1 MNAASNP
8 QDRWLDNL
16 LSEPPA
22 ALPDAGFTARV
33 MTRIRLRRLFRP
45 LVLGGLGLL
54 GAFVAM
60 RFASLEAV
68 AALLPT
74 EKIAQVVDALPA
86 INILPAPD
94 AFPALPAIDAID
106 FASPAALTMM
116 AAVFLTWLIQEAA

>member
-45 LVLGGLGLL
+45 LILGGLGLL

-60 RFASLEAV
+60 RFASLEAM

-74 EKIAQVVDALPA
+74 EKIAQVIDALPT

-94 AFPALPAIDAID
+94 AIPSLPAIDAVD
-106 FASPAALTMM
+106 FASPAALMM
-116 AAVFLTWLIQEAA
+116 VAAMFLTWLIQEAA